1 MKIMMEMKTSQSKE
15 IRTQQHNNTTTQ
27 QPMHQFTRFGT
38 FSTVQDY
45 KTSGQERIFIWL
57 CGNGDILLAM
67 PLAMIPPSYFI
78 HLGRFKSY

>member
-1 MKIMMEMKTSQSKE
+1 MEQFGMME
-15 IRTQQHNNTTTQ
+15 IL
-27 QPMHQFTRFGT
+27 HQNINYEEQFCSVNFRFGT
-38 FSTVQDY
+38 FSTVQDL
-45 KTSGQERIFIWL
+45 TSGQERIFIWL